1 MSSETSTVPVC
12 SRHSPF
18 LSPGLRPRS
27 SGRGAAAHSHHT
39 LSVFSPVTQSL
50 EESQYVWV
58 PRVPVT
64 GSRIGSKG
72 PYSLRGH
79 AAHTALPFTCT
90 VRNAYVPR
98 TYACSVRTAVTRL
111 EKTRA
116 HAIARPGFLP
126 VRLRVARVRAV
137 PDPRPDVTG
146 LRYASGGCQQP
157 DTLDARADALK
168 DVRSWFS
175 GTRRLAGDRVT

>member
-90 VRNAYVPR
+90 VRNVY
-98 TYACSVRTAVTRL
+98 VRTRVRPDRGHAAR
-111 EKTRA
+111 KKRA

-126 VRLRVARVRAV
+126 VRAAAARGPRACGSRSTSRRNRVTVRVRRLPAA
-137 PDPRPDVTG
+137 RIT
-146 LRYASGGCQQP
+146 R
-157 DTLDARADALK
+157 DARADALK

>member
-79 AAHTALPFTCT
+79 AAPTRPYRLRVPYATCT
-90 VRNAYVPR
+90 YVRVF
-98 TYACSVRTAVTRL
+98 VRTAVTRL